1 MDERTRA
8 LEAFAGALDQTID
21 FWLERLSPADLAAVM
36 AVRLERLGASDTLA
50 QALPEV
56 RVEWAPAQPGQI
68 GWVFGSAAQLEAQLD
83 NIFKLQAIC
92 LDMDPGPDVLRDV
105 EIAVRAHGASQGVR
119 LVGRVVHKHKA
130 QVAIQLDK
138 PNLQLR
144 AALDELIHE
153 LKHGRATIPAPVPNR
168 PPTPLASSS
177 PAPPPARTVS
187 APHIAVEQGMGAGRS
202 TLIAAPVHAPARPV
216 SLRDGLIPALVEVA
230 ALKVTGLLEL
240 KSPAYSLVLTLE
252 RGCVQDIT
260 RTPVREQDSLERLLV
275 GAGKL
280 SEGQLE
286 QARELAE
293 QYQISVGEA
302 LVDLALLEYGEV
314 RVALKTRVLYM
325 TRQLWAGQFKE
336 ATLTTLERLP
346 QRSLALPV
354 FLWSLLYRYVLESFT
369 QRSAAELDAL
379 REASRGMSI
388 KRVEPLPCDVSQLE
402 LGAKHSRLLTVL
414 LDDVRTEQELTSMS
428 QMGRTEVAAVLL
440 TLKALGLTEEYIPDA
455 ARQHRTRQLDALTTA
470 QARLGAQNHFE
481 ALGLHWSAYDEEIEA
496 AYKNIRAQYDPQ
508 SGEFSHISE
517 ARDTLAEVSSHLDH
531 AYDELRLRHKR
542 AAYRGQVV
550 DAFKI
555 RSSIEMFEKQIDMA
569 KMRRDID
576 EAIVYC
582 KRILELQPS
591 NAKAQQDL
599 KLLMTVKE
607 RQAASRSRV
616 DTPRDARGVSRS
628 SAERWA
634 RRAVCPAQAQR
645 DARRARRVPL
655 PCSA

>member
-8 LEAFAGALDQTID
+8 LEAFAGALDQVID
-21 FWLERLSPADLAAVM
+21 FWLERLSPAELAQVM
-36 AVRLERLGASDTLA
+36 AVRLERLSTGSAPV

-56 RVEWAPAQPGQI
+56 SIEWTPAQPGQI

-83 NIFKLQAIC
+83 NIFKLQAVC
-92 LDMDPGPDVLRDV
+92 LDMERGPDMLHDV
-105 EIAVRAHGASQGVR
+105 EISIRAPGSSQGVR
-119 LVGRVVHKHKA
+119 LMGRVVHKHKT
-130 QVAIQLDK
+130 QVAIQLDR
-138 PNLQLR
+138 PSIELR

-153 LKHGRATIPAPVPNR
+153 LKHGCATIPAPVPNR
-168 PPTPLASSS
+168 PPVPASS
-177 PAPPPARTVS
+177 PARTVL
-187 APHIAVEQGMGAGRS
+187 APRVAVAQGLGTGRS
-202 TLIAAPVHAPARPV
+202 TIIAAPISAPARPI
-216 SLRDGLIPALVEVA
+216 SLRDGLIPALVEIA

-260 RTPVREQDSLERLLV
+260 RTPVRDQDSLERLLV

-280 SEGQLE
+280 SESQLE
-286 QARELAE
+286 QAREFAQ

-314 RVALKTRVLYM
+314 RVALKTRLLYM

-354 FLWSLLYRYVLESFT
+354 FLWSLLYRHVLESFT

-388 KRVEPLPCDVSQLE
+388 RRVDPLPCDVSQLE
-402 LGAKHSRLLTVL
+402 LSAKHSRLLTVL
-414 LDDVRTEQELTSMS
+414 LEEVRTEPEIVSMS

-440 TLKALGLTEEYIPDA
+440 TLKALGLTDEYIPDT
-455 ARQHRTRQLDALTTA
+455 ARQHRTRQLDALTTV
-470 QARLGAQNHFE
+470 QARLNTQNFFE

-496 AYKNIRAQYDPQ
+496 AYKAMRAQYDPQ

-517 ARDTLAEVSSHLDH
+517 ARDMLAEVSSHLDR
-531 AYDELRLRHKR
+531 AYSELRLRHKR
-542 AAYRGQVV
+542 TAYRSQVV

-555 RSSIEMFEKQIDMA
+555 RSSIEMLEKQIDMA
-569 KMRRDID
+569 KIRRDID
-576 EAIVYC
+576 DAIVYC
-582 KRILELQPS
+582 KRVLELQPS

-607 RQAASRSRV
+607 RQAASHTHV
-616 DTPRDARGVSRS
+616 G
-628 SAERWA
+628 
-634 RRAVCPAQAQR
+634 
-645 DARRARRVPL
+645 
-655 PCSA
+655 

>member
-1 MDERTRA
+1 MVKTMDERTRA
-8 LEAFAGALDQTID
+8 LEAFAGALDQVID
-21 FWLERLSPADLAAVM
+21 FWLDRLSPAELAGVM
-36 AVRLERLGASDTLA
+36 AVRLERLGAGSALA

-56 RVEWAPAQPGQI
+56 SVEWEPAQPGQI
-68 GWVFGSAAQLEAQLD
+68 GWVFGSATQLEAQLD

-92 LDMDPGPDVLRDV
+92 LEMERGPDVLRDV
-105 EIAVRAHGASQGVR
+105 EISVRAPGAHQGVR
-119 LVGRVVHKHKA
+119 LVGRVVHKHKT

-138 PNLQLR
+138 PNIQLR

-168 PPTPLASSS
+168 APAPTPVAVV
-177 PAPPPARTVS
+177 APVPTTPARAAS
-187 APHIAVEQGMGAGRS
+187 ASHASVDQGLGAGRS
-202 TLIAAPVHAPARPV
+202 TIIASPVNAPSRPV
-216 SLRDGLIPALVEVA
+216 SLQDGLVSALVEVA

-240 KSPAYSLVLTLE
+240 KSSAYTLVLTLE

-260 RTPVREQDSLERLLV
+260 RTPVRDQDSLERLLV
-275 GAGKL
+275 SAGKI
-280 SEGQLE
+280 SEVQLE

-388 KRVEPLPCDVSQLE
+388 RRVEPLPCDISQLE
-402 LGAKHSRLLTVL
+402 LGAKHTRLLTVL
-414 LDDVRTEQELTSMS
+414 LDEVRTEPEIVSMS

-440 TLKALGLTEEYIPDA
+440 TLKALRLTEEYVPDA

-470 QARLGAQNHFE
+470 QARLGTQNLFE

-496 AYKNIRAQYDPQ
+496 AYKNVRAQYDPQ

-517 ARDTLAEVSSHLDH
+517 ARETLEEVSSQLDR
-531 AYDELRLRHKR
+531 AYDELRLRNKR
-542 AAYRGQVV
+542 TAYRNQVV

-607 RQAASRSRV
+607 RQAASRTHV
-616 DTPRDARGVSRS
+616 G
-628 SAERWA
+628 
-634 RRAVCPAQAQR
+634 
-645 DARRARRVPL
+645 
-655 PCSA
+655 